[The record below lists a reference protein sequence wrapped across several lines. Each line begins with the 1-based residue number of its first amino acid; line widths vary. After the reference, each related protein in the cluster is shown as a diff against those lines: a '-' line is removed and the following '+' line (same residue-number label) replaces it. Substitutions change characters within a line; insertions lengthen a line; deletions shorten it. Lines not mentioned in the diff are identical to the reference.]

1 MPGARLAHVAWVGS
15 SVSAGFILLFAV
27 AGLVIS
33 AGGRV
38 LITAMPWLG
47 GLVGLGLIVLGI
59 ALLAGR
65 SWSSAL
71 FEQLADRI
79 GPGGATTQRGFFLF
93 GVAYGLASLSCTLP
107 IFLVVVGNALTR
119 GDLLGNM
126 VQFLSYA
133 LGMATVVVSLTLAL
147 GVFKAGLVHWL
158 RPDLASWRPA
168 WIGLETA
175 PTSALITSASG
186 CPGSSAL
193 IRGGRAHP
201 RWPHQPPLVPRR
213 TVGFSSPAAPVGAFQ
228 EARPAFQGASAPH

>member
-119 GDLLGNM
+119 GDLLGSM

-158 RPDLASWRPA
+158 RPDLASWRPRSGSGEPGRAGWGRIWGARPSVGVTAAAGSPDRAGRA
-168 WIGLETA
+168 WIWRSR
-175 PTSALITSASG
+175 PSG
-186 CPGSSAL
+186 GGDCCGRIWEPG
-193 IRGGRAHP
+193 
-201 RWPHQPPLVPRR
+201 
-213 TVGFSSPAAPVGAFQ
+213 
-228 EARPAFQGASAPH
+228 

>member
-1 MPGARLAHVAWVGS
+1 MLPAYLSLYLGLDEKDKVGRLPGARLVHAAGVGS

-65 SWSSAL
+65 SWSPAL

-119 GDLLGNM
+119 GDLLGSM

-147 GVFKAGLVHWL
+147 GVFKAGLVQGL
-158 RPDLASWRPA
+158 RRVVPYVQRASA
-168 WIGLETA
+168 VLL
-175 PTSALITSASG
+175 LIA
-186 CPGSSAL
+186 
-193 IRGGRAHP
+193 
-201 RWPHQPPLVPRR
+201 
-213 TVGFSSPAAPVGAFQ
+213 
-228 EARPAFQGASAPH
+228 GASIILYWKPYL